1 MSNVNNVLKNII
13 LISDVKGACVDAIL
27 STGLYNIKL
36 LVVPYKKCVDEL
48 KHKYGDK
55 VENYLY
61 YIPDTNTE
69 FQEEFESNYNLSYI
83 DVIKYRD
90 VQFKCYRH
98 NLRYLFDDNANN
110 SIYYTALKYFL
121 GFFATH
127 KIDMV
132 FSRILE
138 HGSIS
143 DSLLFEIAKQN
154 NIPVYI
160 VSMNTACAGEYLQ
173 SIIRYNDKTFV
184 DISSVDKS
192 ILNFSKIL
200 QSLSGNYS
208 NNKVAKLPFS
218 KMIKKFLSKKDKTLT
233 QCIKWFYEKRIKLH
247 IRYIHFSMKKDL
259 YKLREETSLSQIMKG
274 FFYVRKLKKLYKKI
288 SIKKIGD
295 DNFIFFPLHME
306 PEAANLARATMGNQL
321 FIIEQISKLLPE
333 GWFLYV
339 KEHPDQF
346 AAAQVEKYFYRG
358 IPYFRNID
366 FYRRLTQLKNVKII
380 NVYTPSSTLI
390 DKSSATLSIA
400 GSALVEAVAKNKPI
414 IVFGDGTTI
423 VELLNDSCTISEF
436 GMLSTAIDKI
446 VNGFTAKYSD
456 FEQVMDKYVFSI
468 NNDGFY
474 GKNTTLEGIFKLL
487 YKLPMS
493 TTGEA

>member
-1 MSNVNNVLKNII
+1 
-13 LISDVKGACVDAIL
+13 
-27 STGLYNIKL
+27 
-36 LVVPYKKCVDEL
+36 
-48 KHKYGDK
+48 
-55 VENYLY
+55 
-61 YIPDTNTE
+61 
-69 FQEEFESNYNLSYI
+69 
-83 DVIKYRD
+83 
-90 VQFKCYRH
+90 
-98 NLRYLFDDNANN
+98 
-110 SIYYTALKYFL
+110 
-121 GFFATH
+121 
-127 KIDMV
+127 
-132 FSRILE
+132 
-138 HGSIS
+138 
-143 DSLLFEIAKQN
+143 
-154 NIPVYI
+154 
-160 VSMNTACAGEYLQ
+160 
-173 SIIRYNDKTFV
+173 
-184 DISSVDKS
+184 
-192 ILNFSKIL
+192 
-200 QSLSGNYS
+200 
-208 NNKVAKLPFS
+208 
-218 KMIKKFLSKKDKTLT
+218 
-233 QCIKWFYEKRIKLH
+233 
-247 IRYIHFSMKKDL
+247 
-259 YKLREETSLSQIMKG
+259 MKG

-346 AAAQVEKYFYRG
+346 AVAQVEKYFYRG

-423 VELLNDSCTISEF
+423 VELLNDSFAISEF

-474 GKNTTLEGIFKLL
+474 GKNTTLEEIFKLL

-493 TTGEA
+493 ATGEA